1 MSDPGARPVGDL
13 LGGLLGPAGPE
24 LTCEECFEQLDRYV
38 EVELA
43 GRDADAA
50 VPGMRAHL
58 EGCPA
63 CAEDHDS
70 LHALVVSER
79 RRGGP

>member
-1 MSDPGARPVGDL
+1 MNEERNRDDVMRA
-13 LGGLLGPAGPE
+13 LLGPAGPE

-38 EVELA
+38 DLEAE

-50 VPGMRAHL
+50 VPGMKAHL

-63 CAEDHDS
+63 CHDDHES
-70 LHALVVSER
+70 LRALVADEAE
-79 RRGGP
+79 